1 MKALWG
7 DQSTPATG
15 LAALLFA
22 LILGYAGNAAAQGV
36 PVPPGPPMTIKI
48 YNNSDKFNIYPVLSS
63 GTAVPDL
70 YLQAALMIPKA
81 QLGANPFPKR
91 NQFRLYI
98 NPTGD
103 GIPPNG
109 NVTITLP
116 FYTQLVPTAQVQPT
130 CPMSPS
136 KPGCPD
142 QYIDWWG
149 GGRIEIFKNLNSA
162 HQPPAAL
169 TANYMGTN
177 LPARGCQVKCNGSSI
192 PSSVCQTDFAKFTC
206 NPIAGAALPTCSGC
220 SQPLQIFKDPAG
232 LGNNEPSQLTEY
244 TLGAVNQKT
253 DPFGLDVHNVDYDVS
268 YVDTAFM
275 PVAME
280 PVNNIQVGYIG
291 MITSI
296 EAFKAALQKFIA
308 PRSPWVGWPLL
319 LDDEKQPILKIASA
333 LNIFPGNPNLTPP
346 LAPPHNPPPPPPP
359 PPPWPWAPINDL
371 ANRWTLCVAQNG
383 TLPICPFMRDVRT
396 LFQANYANYV
406 STYKNPSF
414 GCNSDGMNP
423 NPVPLNKVLMLAH
436 VHGWA
441 PFNINCTNTRGN
453 LLENTP
459 GYFVD
464 NPPKPRNYAKYQAVK
479 KEFDL
484 LQYWPAAVGENTL
497 RGRFNPYAV
506 LIHGADYI
514 NAPFVYAYS
523 VDDAVGNMQVAGD
536 GLILAVGGVN
546 GLPNPNHATPFIN
559 VSFGF
564 STKDRVR
571 FTKYGVC
578 TLVPNKPVNPDFPS
592 FAISSTDPNACPLS
606 WVDNSAFGNQ
616 YTFKLK
622 SQPKGGVPAWPV
634 CQQGDTSCE
643 TALNPAARA
652 PIDCSGNAPGSAGA
666 AWCNSSVFA
675 YIELDE
681 KRPHYFAVGG
691 APAQPPP

>member
-1 MKALWG
+1 MKTLWV
-7 DQSTPATG
+7 DKSTRATG
-15 LAALLFA
+15 IAALLFA
-22 LILGYAGNAAAQGV
+22 LILGYAGNAAAQTPCTPSPSCV
-36 PVPPGPPMTIKI
+36 PKMTIKI
-48 YNNSDKFNIYPVLSS
+48 FNNSPTYNIYPVLSS

-70 YLQAALMIPKA
+70 FLQAALMVPKA
-81 QLGANPFPKR
+81 QLGNNPFPKR

-109 NVTITLP
+109 NVTIRLP

-169 TANYMGTN
+169 TADYMGTN
-177 LPARGCQVKCNGSSI
+177 LPARGCQVKCNGSSL

-206 NPIAGAALPTCSGC
+206 NPIAGAALPRCPTCQ
-220 SQPLQIFKDPAG
+220 QPLQIFKDPAG

-253 DPFGLDVHNVDYDVS
+253 DPFGVDVHNVDYDVS

-275 PVAME
+275 PIAME

-296 EAFKAALQKFIA
+296 ETFKAALQKFVA
-308 PRSPWVGWPLL
+308 PSSPWVGWPLL

-346 LAPPHNPPPPPPP
+346 LAPPKNPPPPPP

-371 ANRWTLCVAQNG
+371 ADRWTLCVAQNG
-383 TLPICPFMRDVRT
+383 TLPICPFMRDVRD

-423 NPVPLNKVLMLAH
+423 NPVPLTRVLLLAH

-479 KEFDL
+479 KKFDL

-523 VDDAVGNMQVAGD
+523 VDDAVGNMQVEGD

-564 STKDRVR
+564 STKDKVQ

-592 FAISSTDPNACPLS
+592 FGISSTDPNACPLS
-606 WVDNSAFGNQ
+606 WVDNSANQ

-622 SQPKGGVPAWPV
+622 SQPKGGVPAWPI
-634 CQQGDTSCE
+634 CEQGDTTCA
-643 TALNPAARA
+643 TALNPDARL

-666 AWCNSSVFA
+666 AWCTSSVFA